1 MRHGRRLT
9 TIGMT
14 ALSFQ
19 PPGLSLASLTCQEFF
34 SRDSLKHSMARV
46 EKQGGRVKVSK
57 KSRAEIETE
66 TGGPKIL
73 ALRGAVIAFV
83 KNGRSGH
90 KGETNLDEGDE
101 CLEEIEAR
109 FHGAEVV
116 KKLDDLRLTHVVIV
130 GEEWKKEEIGMAN
143 VRKERSKRLRV
154 GKTVFHLVSAA
165 WMEASVRENR
175 MVLEGE
181 YVL

>member
-73 ALRGAVIAFV
+73 ALRGAVIVFV

-90 KGETNLDEGDE
+90 KGETSLDEGDE

-143 VRKERSKRLRV
+143 VRKERSKRLRE
-154 GKTVFHLVSAA
+154 GKNVFHLVSVA
-165 WMEASVRENR
+165 WLEASVRENR
-175 MVLEGE
+175 MSSEGE